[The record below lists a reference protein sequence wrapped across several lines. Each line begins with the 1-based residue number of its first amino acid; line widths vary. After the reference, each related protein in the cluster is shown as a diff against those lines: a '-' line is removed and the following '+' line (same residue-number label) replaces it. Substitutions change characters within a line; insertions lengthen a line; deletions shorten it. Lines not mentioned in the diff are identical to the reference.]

1 MLWSEIVQF
10 YQPNLYNFI
19 RQMCSACVHVLS
31 LIIFFL
37 WDWIGEVPGP
47 PPPLGYAHDGIIII
61 RSILG
66 LPLLPAAHIPT
77 ALQEI
82 HATICND
89 NVM

>member
-1 MLWSEIVQF
+1 MRTRFIL
-10 YQPNLYNFI
+10 NNFF
-19 RQMCSACVHVLS
+19 SVGL
-31 LIIFFL
+31 
-37 WDWIGEVPGP
+37 DWGGP
-47 PPPLGYAHDGIIII
+47 RTPPPLGYAHDGIIII